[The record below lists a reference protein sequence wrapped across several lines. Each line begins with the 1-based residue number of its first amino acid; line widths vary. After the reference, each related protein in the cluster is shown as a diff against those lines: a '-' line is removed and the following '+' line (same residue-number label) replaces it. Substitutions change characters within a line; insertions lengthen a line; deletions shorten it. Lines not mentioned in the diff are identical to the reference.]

1 VERQLHGIWLGRR
14 DYDEVHRLQQGLQA
28 ARIAGSAPDT
38 VLFVEHEPVITLGR
52 GGKAENLLLSSDALR
67 ARGVQVVETGRGGD
81 VTLHAPGQLVMYP
94 IVDLS
99 PERKDVRRY
108 VGDLT
113 ETMRRLAL
121 DHGIAGGPVPDL
133 IGLWVNADDPTEWTG
148 RGRLAKLGAIGVRIS
163 RWVTMHGLAFNLRTE
178 LGQFA
183 WIVPCGIREYGVT
196 SVLELTGSAPEVASV
211 VPRAFE
217 LFADVIGGSVVGI
230 EDRSTRPLT
239 PSPSGNLEANPR

>member
-1 VERQLHGIWLGRR
+1 MQRQLHGIWFGRR
-14 DYDEVHRLQQGLQA
+14 DYDEVHRLQEELQA

-52 GGKAENLLLSSDALR
+52 GGKAENLLVSSEMLR
-67 ARGVQVVETGRGGD
+67 ARGVKVIETGRGGD

-94 IVDLS
+94 IIDLS
-99 PERKDVRRY
+99 PDRRDVRRY

-121 DHGIAGGPVPDL
+121 DYGIAGGPVKDL
-133 IGLWVNADDPTEWTG
+133 IGLWVNSSDPMHFSGT
-148 RGRLAKLGAIGVRIS
+148 GRLAKLGAIGVRIS
-163 RWVTMHGLAFNLRTE
+163 RWVTMHGLAFNLRTD

-196 SVLELTGSAPEVASV
+196 SVLELTGDAPEVESV
-211 VPRAFE
+211 VPRA
-217 LFADVIGGSVVGI
+217 LDIFADVIGGEVVGL
-230 EDRSTRPLT
+230 EDRAR
-239 PSPSGNLEANPR
+239 AC

>member
-1 VERQLHGIWLGRR
+1 MERQLHGIWLGRR
-14 DYDEVHRLQQGLQA
+14 DYDEVHQLQAELQA
-28 ARIAGSAPDT
+28 ARILGSAPDT

-52 GGKAENLLLSSDALR
+52 GGKAENLLLSAETLR
-67 ARGVQVVETGRGGD
+67 ARGVKVVETGRGGD

-121 DHGIAGGPVPDL
+121 DFGIAGGPVQDL
-133 IGLWVNADDPTEWTG
+133 IGLWVNADDPSEWTG
-148 RGRLAKLGAIGVRIS
+148 RGRFAKLGAIGVRIS

-196 SVLELTGSAPEVASV
+196 SVLELKGSAPEVASV

-217 LFADVIGGSVVGI
+217 LFAEVIGGSVVGI
-230 EDRSTRPLT
+230 EDRSTTPLV
-239 PSPSGNLEANPR
+239 SPTANLEATPG